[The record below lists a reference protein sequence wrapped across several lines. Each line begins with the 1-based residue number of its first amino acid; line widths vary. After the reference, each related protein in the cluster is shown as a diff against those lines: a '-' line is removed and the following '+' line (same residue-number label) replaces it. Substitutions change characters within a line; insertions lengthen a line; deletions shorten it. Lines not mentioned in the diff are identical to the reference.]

1 MPKNCCAFGCCNVYK
16 KGCGLQFY
24 RFPVDP
30 DRRRR
35 WIAAVDRK
43 DWEPT
48 EYTWIC
54 SEHFIT
60 GTKSNDPLAPNYIP
74 SIFKH
79 LTSPIKRRLEGKAS
93 DYQRRQVT
101 KKRRAEEA
109 SRQELAEKAREKELK
124 DEAERME
131 RLMAE
136 EEKKKHLEEIERQR
150 RIAEMDKIRIEQL
163 KRVKESEKQQAIEN
177 VKQLEELKAANEALV
192 QHNKELLLQC
202 SDAEQC
208 LSEVN
213 KEKHKLESQLQVLS
227 QQVLSEVTLKGND
240 KKVKFFTGLP
250 SFSVLQAV
258 YNLAAKELPEPADCP
273 LFDQYLLTLV
283 KLRLNAGD
291 LDLAYRFGISQASVF
306 RYIHKWVDILYTR
319 LSFLIHWPER
329 PDLMK
334 TMPNDF

>member
-1 MPKNCCAFGCCNVYK
+1 MD
-16 KGCGLQFY
+16 Q
-24 RFPVDP
+24 
-30 DRRRR
+30 
-35 WIAAVDRK
+35 K

-60 GTKSNDPLAPNYIP
+60 GTKSNDPFAPNYVP

-93 DYQRRQVT
+93 DYQRRLVI

-124 DEAERME
+124 YEAERME
-131 RLMAE
+131 RLMIE
-136 EEKKKHLEEIERQR
+136 EEKKHLEEIERQR
-150 RIAEMDKIRIEQL
+150 RIAEMDKIRIERL

-177 VKQLEELKAANEALV
+177 VKQLEELKAANEALD

-213 KEKHKLESQLQVLS
+213 KEKHKLENQLQVLS
-227 QQVLSEVTLKGND
+227 QQVLSEVTPKGND
-240 KKVKFFTGLP
+240 KKVKFL
-250 SFSVLQAV
+250 LV
-258 YNLAAKELPEPADCP
+258 YHH
-273 LFDQYLLTLV
+273 
-283 KLRLNAGD
+283 
-291 LDLAYRFGISQASVF
+291 S
-306 RYIHKWVDILYTR
+306 
-319 LSFLIHWPER
+319 
-329 PDLMK
+329 
-334 TMPNDF
+334 